1 MSDRANRRAFLKD
14 SAPGV
19 SALDAGLGI
28 LQSHKPIVTMPTVRI
43 DELRQAFNSAYS
55 AGNAIANNG
64 LLGEAER
71 IIGMDFQQK
80 TNEGITT
87 FIFTGQLNAITA
99 QTVEATLAGAGSGAR
114 KRVDSGK
121 RSGLIRQ
128 RRLRVSL

>member
-1 MSDRANRRAFLKD
+1 
-14 SAPGV
+14 
-19 SALDAGLGI
+19 
-28 LQSHKPIVTMPTVRI
+28 MPTVRI

-55 AGNAIANNG
+55 AGNAIANGG

-80 TNEGITT
+80 TNEGVTT

-99 QTVEATLAGAGSGAR
+99 PAVEAPLAGAGSGAR